1 MFFEKEKNNTTNLS
15 ENCAKAQNGKS
26 ENSENPN
33 IRIYRIL
40 EENLQLEV
48 ERDKHWPIV
57 GVNFGIIYKQKVF
70 VISKACRRQSFA
82 ARLAFAWAIGSLEC
96 YSKQQQQAASW
107 ICDFSLSRLLNFWWE
122 TAATIMQLF
131 FNL

>member
-1 MFFEKEKNNTTNLS
+1 MLKKKYFLEHYSEDLFFI
-15 ENCAKAQNGKS
+15 C
-26 ENSENPN
+26 
-33 IRIYRIL
+33 I
-40 EENLQLEV
+40 
-48 ERDKHWPIV
+48 HWPIV

-107 ICDFSLSRLLNFWWE
+107 ICDFSL
-122 TAATIMQLF
+122 
-131 FNL
+131 